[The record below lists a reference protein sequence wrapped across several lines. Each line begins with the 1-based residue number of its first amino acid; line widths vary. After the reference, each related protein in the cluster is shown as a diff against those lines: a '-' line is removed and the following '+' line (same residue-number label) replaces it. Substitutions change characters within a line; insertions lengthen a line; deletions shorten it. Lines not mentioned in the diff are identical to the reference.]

1 MLGAGRAQSRLLA
14 GRVYF
19 TFSDSGGFP
28 RDSTASLEE
37 NRKAKGAHEKLF
49 DHWREDEKERWTR
62 ELLCICSYKLLF
74 RLRIGS
80 EERPIRYDCSPQ
92 LPPEVSREALL
103 GTHGEGRGGD
113 CEMRADGR
121 ARS

>member
-1 MLGAGRAQSRLLA
+1 MLGDGRAQSRLLA
-14 GRVYF
+14 GRVHF
-19 TFSDSGGFP
+19 TFSDSGGFT

-49 DHWREDEKERWTR
+49 EHWREDEKEMWTQ

-80 EERPIRYDCSPQ
+80 KERPIRYEL
-92 LPPEVSREALL
+92 LPTTTSRVVK
-103 GTHGEGRGGD
+103 
-113 CEMRADGR
+113 
-121 ARS
+121 